1 VGGGSVSFIS
11 CFLFPTS
18 HYQLPTYSYLPMNAQ
33 LPLPPNERVAISLK
47 NLLDLAKPATALNL
61 RYRNVRAAQSGNYLS
76 HLKGRGMAFDETRL
90 YQPGDD
96 VRRID
101 WRVTARTD
109 KPHSKVFREEKER
122 PLFISVDYRST
133 MAFATRGV
141 FKSVQAARL
150 AGLLA
155 WAALSQ
161 GDRIG
166 GQIFG
171 DAGCQELKPRTG
183 KIALLRFFN
192 ALVKPAYNAVEVNRL
207 DQILARLLH
216 HAHPGSLVFILSDFR
231 GMNAAAE
238 NHLANLA
245 RHCDVVL
252 VQIVDPLES
261 QLPTKGRYRFTDD
274 SREVMIDSAD
284 KRRLLEY
291 QQRFQ
296 NRQDYLRQLCR
307 KLRLSWLPCATTRQ
321 PIEALLS
328 FHGRVLDK
336 SST

>member
-1 VGGGSVSFIS
+1 
-11 CFLFPTS
+11 
-18 HYQLPTYSYLPMNAQ
+18 MNAQ
-33 LPLPPNERVAISLK
+33 PIPADERVAVTLKSLI
-47 NLLDLAKPATALNL
+47 DLAKPAAALNL
-61 RYRNVRAAQSGNYLS
+61 RHRNVRAAQSGNYLS

-109 KPHSKVFREEKER
+109 KPHSKVFREERER
-122 PLFISVDYRST
+122 PLFIAVDYRST

-155 WAALSQ
+155 WAALRQ

-183 KIALLRFFN
+183 KTALLCFLN
-192 ALVKPAYNAVEVNRL
+192 ALVNPLYHGEAGAGL
-207 DQILARLLH
+207 DKALARLLH
-216 HAHPGSLVFILSDFR
+216 HARPGSQVFILSDFR
-231 GMNAAAE
+231 GLNAAAE

-261 QLPTKGRYRFTDD
+261 SLPAKGRYRFIDGI
-274 SREVMIDSAD
+274 REVTIDSGD
-284 KRRLLEY
+284 SRRLLEY
-291 QQRFQ
+291 RQRFQ
-296 NRQDYLRQLCR
+296 SRQQYLQQLCR
-307 KLRLSWLPCATTRQ
+307 KLHLSWLSCGTARQ
-321 PIEALLS
+321 PVEALLS
-328 FHGRVLDK
+328 LHGRFSNK
-336 SST
+336 SIT

>member
-1 VGGGSVSFIS
+1 
-11 CFLFPTS
+11 
-18 HYQLPTYSYLPMNAQ
+18 MNAQ
-33 LPLPPNERVAISLK
+33 LPFPADERLAISLK
-47 NLLDLAKPATALNL
+47 TLVDLAKPAGSLNL
-61 RYRNVRAAQSGNYLS
+61 RHRNIRAAQSGNYLS
-76 HLKGRGMAFDETRL
+76 QLKGRGMAFDETRL

-109 KPHSKVFREEKER
+109 KPHSKIFKEERER
-122 PLFISVDYRST
+122 PMFISVDYRSA
-133 MAFATRGV
+133 MQFATRGV

-155 WAALSQ
+155 WAAVKQ

-166 GQIFG
+166 GQVFG

-183 KIALLRFFN
+183 KAGLLRFFN
-192 ALVKPAYNAVEVNRL
+192 ALVNPCYNEVDGNSL
-207 DQILARLLH
+207 DKALAKLLN
-216 HAHPGSLVFILSDFR
+216 HAHPGSQVFILSDFR

-252 VQIVDPLES
+252 VQIDDPLES
-261 QLPTKGRYRFTDD
+261 HLPVKGRYRFTDRV
-274 SREVMIDSAD
+274 REVLIDSGD
-284 KRRLLEY
+284 KQRLLEY

-296 NRQDYLRQLCR
+296 NRQDYLQRLCR
-307 KLRLSWLPCATTRQ
+307 KLHLSWLSCGTTRQ
-321 PIEALLS
+321 PLEALLS
-328 FHGRVLDK
+328 FHGQYADK
-336 SST
+336 SGG

>member
-1 VGGGSVSFIS
+1 MKS
-11 CFLFPTS
+11 
-18 HYQLPTYSYLPMNAQ
+18 QLTLTAD
-33 LPLPPNERVAISLK
+33 ERVAVTLK
-47 NLLDLAKPATALNL
+47 TLVDLAKPAAALNL
-61 RYRNVRAAQSGNYLS
+61 RHRNIRASQSGNYLS

-109 KPHSKVFREEKER
+109 KPHSKVFREERER

-155 WAALSQ
+155 WAAQRQ

-171 DAGCQELKPRTG
+171 DGGCQELKPRTG
-183 KIALLRFFN
+183 KIALLRFLN
-192 ALVKPAYNAVEVNRL
+192 ALVAPSYSAENVNSL
-207 DQILARLLH
+207 EKVLTRLLH
-216 HAHPGSLVFILSDFR
+216 HAHPGSQVFILSDFR
-231 GMNAAAE
+231 GLNAEAE

-252 VQIVDPLES
+252 VQIADPLES
-261 QLPTKGRYRFTDD
+261 HLPGKGHYRFTDGEH
-274 SREVMIDSAD
+274 EVMIDSGNA
-284 KRRLLEY
+284 RRLLEY

-296 NRQDYLRQLCR
+296 SRQEHLQHLCR
-307 KLRLSWLPCATTRQ
+307 KLRMSWLSCATNHQ
-321 PIEALLS
+321 PIDALLS
-328 FHGRVLDK
+328 LLGRASNK
-336 SST
+336 SIT